1 MAYEFKFPDVG
12 EGIQEGTIVKWL
24 VKEGDAVDADQ
35 ALGEIETDKAIVEI
49 PSPKAGTII
58 RLHVKEGGVIR
69 VGQTMVT
76 IKESG
81 EEKKDAGTVIGFLDD
96 GEKQKAEKIHIPRKE
111 GKAGLAAESKGVKVQ
126 KKYDMF
132 GYIDRVPFSG
142 IRKAIAEHMAES
154 IRTTAQVTHMQQADV
169 TKLAVLREKE
179 KKKAESEDVK
189 LTYLPY
195 VVKAVVAALKKH
207 PMLNSTLDEAAGEIR
222 VKKYYNIG
230 IAVDE
235 GDGLRVPVVKGA
247 DQKDTITIAKE
258 IQNFVNAGKKLNP
271 MDMKGGSFTITNLG
285 HLGVEYF
292 TPVINYPEVA
302 ILGMGDI
309 QDEAVV
315 KEGKVVVRK
324 MLPLSLSYDHRVVD
338 GREAA
343 LFMKDLVEILFSP
356 A

>member
-81 EEKKDAGTVIGFLDD
+81 EEKKDAGTVIGFLDNE
-96 GEKQKAEKIHIPRKE
+96 EKQKGEKIHIPRKE

-132 GYIDRVPFSG
+132 GYIDRIPFSG
-142 IRKAIAEHMAES
+142 VRKSIAEHMAQS
-154 IRTTAQVTHMQQADV
+154 TSTTAQVTHMQKADI
-169 TKLAVLREKE
+169 TSLASLREKE
-179 KKKAESEDVK
+179 RKASEKQGVRI
-189 LTYLPY
+189 TYVPY
-195 VVKAVVAALKKH
+195 IVKALVSALKKH
-207 PMLNSTLDEAAGEIR
+207 PMLNSTLDEAAREILI
-222 VKKYYNIG
+222 KKYYNIG

-235 GDGLRVPVVKGA
+235 GEGLRVPVVKGA
-247 DQKDTITIAKE
+247 DQKDIITIAKE